1 MAFIVV
7 YPAVAFLAM
16 FIVIVIMLILR
27 CGGRL
32 GLRHTALPD
41 DNDLREHTYD
51 QKVSYAWC

>member
-1 MAFIVV
+1 MAFIVF

-41 DNDLREHTYD
+41 DRDLREHTYD
-51 QKVSYAWC
+51 QKVSYA